1 MNDQTVTICIPTY
14 NQAQY
19 LPLAVQSACTQ
30 TYGAIKVWVVDDAST
45 DDTPQ
50 VMDQLCRRYPNVVYH
65 RQPQNLG
72 IAENCSW
79 MFQQPETKFIVRL
92 DSDDLL
98 DPHYVETLLPL
109 MEKYPQAGYAH
120 TAVYPIDGQGNQ
132 GGALYLARLQ
142 EYQDAETALRASV
155 SGYRTVAN
163 IVMFRRDILHSLNF
177 YKDRPTFVEDYD
189 LSVRLADAGYGNIY
203 CSKVLASYRTW
214 IDDDKKRIKR
224 KFVQIRGFIR
234 VYDESVLPA
243 FQRRGW
249 SDKIVRKER
258 EALAKRNA
266 VYCNSGLFTPEER
279 RELTQLLFTL
289 GDSPGLRVRIL
300 MARAGLGGVFEVQN
314 KVVRAGKLF
323 AKVLLTRVL
332 TRQKVNPA

>member
-1 MNDQTVTICIPTY
+1 MNDQAIAICIPTY

-19 LPLAVQSACTQ
+19 LPLSVKSACAQ
-30 TYGAIKVWVVDDAST
+30 TYSAIKVWVVDDAST
-45 DDTPQ
+45 DNTPE
-50 VMDQLCRRYPNVVYH
+50 VMEQLCRQYPNVVYY
-65 RQPQNLG
+65 RQPENLG

-120 TAVYPIDGQGNQ
+120 TAVYPIDAQGNQ
-132 GGALYLARLQ
+132 GRALYLARLQ

-163 IVMFRRDILHSLNF
+163 IVMFRREVLHSLNF
-177 YKDRPTFVEDYD
+177 YKNRPTFVEDYD

-203 CSKVLASYRTW
+203 CNKVLASYRTW
-214 IDDDKKRIKR
+214 IDEDKKRIKR
-224 KFVQIRGFIR
+224 KFVQLRGFIR

-243 FQRRGW
+243 FQQRGW
-249 SDKIVRKER
+249 SDRIVRKER

-266 VYCNSGLFTPEER
+266 VYCNSKLFTPQER
-279 RELTQLLFTL
+279 QELSALLVQL
-289 GDSPGLRVRIL
+289 GDSPELRMRICL
-300 MARAGLGGVFEVQN
+300 TRMGLGGIFEMQSKAVLN
-314 KVVRAGKLF
+314 AKLVVKAILS
-323 AKVLLTRVL
+323 RVL
-332 TRQKVNPA
+332 ANTKTRAA